1 MQGETQSKKAS
12 TSTHQTQT
20 QSNLMKEVTLTIKLL
35 LEDDQPSCDWIYES
49 IYEQL
54 NHNAGESILEYSD
67 DEPVLFRW
75 ID

>member
-1 MQGETQSKKAS
+1 
-12 TSTHQTQT
+12 
-20 QSNLMKEVTLTIKLL
+20 MKEVTLTIKLL
-35 LEDDQPSCDWIYES
+35 LEDDQPSCDWVYES

-67 DEPVLFRW
+67 DEPALIRW